1 MGELRFET
9 LTMPAAS
16 MGTESPWPALQPPGK
31 NRSPRE
37 DIAAAKEESLA
48 HAKNKPDPADPAV
61 RYGGM
66 YDLPDC
72 LPYALQDGFNRD
84 RQPREFEVAVLENE
98 HLKATFVLALGG
110 RLWSLVH
117 KATGK
122 CLVDPN
128 VVFQPTLLARR
139 GAWISGGCEWNATP
153 GGHSP
158 QNCDGPFAATLT
170 TDDGEPVL
178 RLYEWE
184 RIIGIG
190 YQVDCW
196 LPDGS
201 EFLYARVRVTNPH
214 DETIPMYWWTNI
226 AVDLVEGRR
235 VIVPANDALS
245 WGYAGPASTVPIP
258 YVGDIDV
265 SWPMKLGGTCDF
277 YYGIPKEQRPWIAYL
292 DGDGQGLVHASTGR
306 LCGRKLF
313 AWGTGA
319 GGQHWQDFLAPGGTP
334 YIELQAGLTQT
345 QYTTIAMEGG
355 ADWAWVE
362 AFGLIETD
370 PARAHDADWQA
381 AIDEVGG
388 RLDPLLPQ
396 EQLEGLLTA
405 TAAMADRPADEIIQR
420 GSGWGALERK
430 RREAAGEKPGWPAS
444 LVFDDDSLTDVQ
456 APWVE
461 LLEAGAMSDP
471 VGDDVPP
478 SFMIQEGWPE
488 LLERAVE
495 DAAKDSWYAW
505 LQLGVLR
512 YSLMGGSA
520 DVPGALAAWRRS
532 LEIKETPWAHRNLG
546 VAAWH
551 AGEKDEAAGHWL
563 RAWQLRC
570 EDSRL
575 AKEASKVLIRT
586 GKHDEFLAMLDILPE
601 AVKTDVRLDIYR
613 IICVLETDDQ
623 ARWPEVEAFLAQRHE
638 SSDTREGEPTLSN
651 IFYEFE
657 ARKLAA
663 VEGKPVDESFRQ
675 RVRNELTV
683 PAHLDFRQ
691 IRDPAFDKAK
701 EAAKEQ

>member
-31 NRSPRE
+31 RRFPRE
-37 DIAAAKEESLA
+37 DIAAAKEESLSYA
-48 HAKNKPDPADPAV
+48 AMKPDPNDPAV

-72 LPYALQDGFNRD
+72 LPYAVQDGFNRD
-84 RQPREFEVAVLENE
+84 RQPREFQVAVLENE
-98 HLKATFVLALGG
+98 HLKATFILALGG

-122 CLVDPN
+122 RMVDPN
-128 VVFQPTLLARR
+128 VCFQPTHLARR

-158 QNCDGPFAATLT
+158 QNCDPPFVATLK

-184 RIIGIG
+184 RIARIG

-214 DETIPMYWWTNI
+214 DEAIPMYWWTNI

-258 YVGDIDV
+258 FVGDIDV
-265 SWPMKLGGTCDF
+265 SWPMQLGGTCDF
-277 YYGIPKEQRPWIAYL
+277 YYGIPKDQRPWIAYL

-319 GGQHWQDFLAPGGTP
+319 GGQHWQEFLAPGGTP

-345 QYTTIAMEGG
+345 QYTTIEMPSGS
-355 ADWAWVE
+355 DWAWVE
-362 AFGLIETD
+362 AFGLLTADAAKAHSPDWET
-370 PARAHDADWQA
+370 AV
-381 AIDEVGG
+381 DEVGR
-388 RLDPLLPQ
+388 RLDPMLPQ
-396 EQLEGLLTA
+396 EQLEALLGETE
-405 TAAMADRPADEIIQR
+405 AMADRPADEIVQR

-430 RREAAGEKPGWPAS
+430 RREAAGEGPGWPAS
-444 LVFDDDSLTDVQ
+444 LVFDEDSLTDVQ
-456 APWVE
+456 ARWVE
-461 LLEAGAMSDP
+461 LLETGSMSDP
-471 VGDDVPP
+471 SGDGIPP
-478 SFMIQEGWPE
+478 SFMIQGCWLP

-495 DAAKDSWYAW
+495 TDAKDNWYAW

-512 YSLMGGSA
+512 YSLLGEAA
-520 DVPGALAAWRRS
+520 DAAGAIEAWQRS
-532 LEIKETPWAHRNLG
+532 LAIHETPWPHRNLG

-551 AGEKDEAAGHWL
+551 AGEKKEAADRWL
-563 RAWQLRC
+563 RAWQLHC
-570 EDSRL
+570 GDTRL
-575 AKEASKVLIRT
+575 AKEASKVLIRA
-586 GKHDEFLAMLDILPE
+586 GRHDEFLAMLDVLP
-601 AVKTDVRLDIYR
+601 AAIHADVRLDIYR
-613 IICVLETDDQ
+613 IICLLEKDDPSL
-623 ARWPEVEAFLAQRHE
+623 WPEIEAFLARPHE
-638 SSDTREGEPTLSN
+638 SVDTHEGEPTLSN

-663 VEGKPVDESFRQ
+663 AEGKPVDEGVRR
-675 RVRNELTV
+675 RVRDELTV

-691 IRDPAFDKAK
+691 IRDPAFGKAK
-701 EAAKEQ
+701 EK

>member
-16 MGTESPWPALQPPGK
+16 MGSESPWPALQPPGK
-31 NRSPRE
+31 HRFPRE
-37 DIAAAKEESLA
+37 DIAAAKEESLS
-48 HAKNKPDPADPAV
+48 HAAKKPDLADPAV

-72 LPYALQDGFNRD
+72 MPYAVQDGFNRD
-84 RQPREFEVAVLENE
+84 RQPRDFEVAVLENE
-98 HLKATFVLALGG
+98 HLKATFILALGG

-117 KATGK
+117 KPTGK
-122 CLVDPN
+122 RLVDPN
-128 VVFQPTLLARR
+128 VCFQPTHLARR

-158 QNCDGPFAATLT
+158 QNCDGPFVATLK

-184 RIIGIG
+184 RIAEIG
-190 YQVDCW
+190 YQIDCW
-196 LPDGS
+196 LPAGS

-235 VIVPANDALS
+235 AIVPANDALS

-265 SWPMKLGGTCDF
+265 SWPMSLGGTCDF
-277 YYGIPKEQRPWIAYL
+277 YYGIPKDQRPWIAYL
-292 DGDGQGLVHASTGR
+292 DTDGQGLLHASTTR

-319 GGQHWQDFLAPGGTP
+319 GGQHWQEFLAPGGTP

-345 QYTTIAMEGG
+345 QYTTIAMDGG

-362 AFGLIETD
+362 AFGLIEAD
-370 PARAHDADWQA
+370 PAKAHDPDWQT
-381 AIDEVGG
+381 AIDEVGA
-388 RLDPLLPQ
+388 RLDPKLPA
-396 EQLEGLLTA
+396 EELEALLTA
-405 TAAMADRPADEIIQR
+405 TEAMADRPAETIIQR

-430 RREAAGEKPGWPAS
+430 RREATGQGAGWPAS
-444 LVFDDDSLTDVQ
+444 LVFDDPSLTVEQ
-456 APWVE
+456 TPWLE
-461 LLEAGAMSDP
+461 LLEAGSMSEPPTDAI
-471 VGDDVPP
+471 PP
-478 SFMIQEGWPE
+478 SFMIHGGW
-488 LLERAVE
+488 LEQLTAAVA
-495 DAAKDSWYAW
+495 DKAKDNWYAW
-505 LQLGVLR
+505 LQLGVVR
-512 YSLMGGSA
+512 YSMLGDAA
-520 DVPGALAAWRRS
+520 DAAGAVAAWKRS
-532 LEIKETPWAHRNLG
+532 LEIAETPWAHRNLG

-551 AGEKDEAAGHWL
+551 AGDKAEAADRWL
-563 RAWQLRC
+563 RAWQLHC
-570 EDSRL
+570 GDTRL
-575 AKEASKVLIRT
+575 AREASKVLIRT
-586 GKHDEFLAMLDILPE
+586 GRHDEFLEMLEILPD
-601 AVKTDVRLDIYR
+601 AVRADVRLDIYR
-613 IICVLETDDQ
+613 IICLLEKGDAAQ
-623 ARWPEVEAFLAQRHE
+623 WPEIEAFLANPHE
-638 SSDTREGEPTLSN
+638 SVDTHEGEPTLSN

-663 VEGKPVDESFRQ
+663 ADGVAVTDELRQ
-675 RVRNELTV
+675 RVRDELTV

-701 EAAKEQ
+701 EQAAE

>member
-1 MGELRFET
+1 MTELRLGT

-16 MGTESPWPALQPPGK
+16 MGAESPWPAMQPPGK
-31 NRSPRE
+31 HRFPRE

-48 HAKNKPDPADPAV
+48 HAKNRPDPGDPAV

-72 LPYALQDGFNRD
+72 LPYAVQDGFNRD
-84 RQPREFEVAVLENE
+84 RRPREFQVAVLENE
-98 HLKATFVLALGG
+98 HLTATFILALGG

-117 KATGK
+117 KSTGK
-122 CLVDPN
+122 QLVDPN
-128 VVFQPTLLARR
+128 AVFQPTLLARR

-158 QNCDGPFAATLT
+158 QNCDAPFAALLT
-170 TDDGEPVL
+170 TDDGAPVL

-184 RIIGIG
+184 RIAEIG

-196 LPDGS
+196 LPDDS

-214 DETIPMYWWTNI
+214 DRTVPMYWWTNI

-258 YVGDIDV
+258 LVGDVDV

-277 YYGIPKEQRPWIAYL
+277 YYGIPDNQRPWIAYL
-292 DGDGQGLVHASTGR
+292 DEDGQGLVHASTSR

-313 AWGTGA
+313 VWGTGA
-319 GGQHWQDFLAPGGTP
+319 GGQHWQEFLSPGGVP

-345 QYTTIAMEGG
+345 QYTTIAMEAG

-362 AFGLIETD
+362 AFGLLSAD
-370 PARAHDADWQA
+370 PAKAHSPDWQTA
-381 AIDEVGG
+381 VDEVSS
-388 RLDPLLPQ
+388 RIDPALPQ
-396 EQLEGLLTA
+396 EHLEALLRETE
-405 TAAMADRPADEIIQR
+405 AMADRPADEIIQR
-420 GSGWGALERK
+420 GSGWGALERR
-430 RREAAGEKPGWPAS
+430 RRELTGQTAGWPAS
-444 LVFDDDSLTDVQ
+444 LVFDDESLTDTQ
-456 APWVE
+456 TPW
-461 LLEAGAMSDP
+461 LAMLDSGTMAEP
-471 VGDDVPP
+471 AGDDILP
-478 SFMIQEGWPE
+478 SFMIQDGWLE
-488 LLERAVE
+488 LLEKAVE
-495 DAAKDSWYAW
+495 DQARDNWYAW
-505 LQLGVLR
+505 LQLGILR
-512 YSLMGGSA
+512 YSQITGDA
-520 DVPGALAAWRRS
+520 DVDGAIAAWRRS
-532 LEIKETPWAHRNLG
+532 LEIKETPWAHRNLA

-551 AGEKDEAAGHWL
+551 AGEKPEAADQWL

-570 EDSRL
+570 GDPRL

-586 GKHDEFLAMLDILPE
+586 GKVAEFLAMLDILPPE
-601 AVKTDVRLDIYR
+601 VKADVRLDIYR
-613 IICVLETDDQ
+613 VICLLEKDDPTL
-623 ARWPEVEAFLAQRHE
+623 WPEVEAFLSRPHE
-638 SSDTREGEPTLSN
+638 SVDTHEGEPTLSN

-663 VEGKPVDESFRQ
+663 AENAPITEDHRT
-675 RVRNELTV
+675 RVRDELAV

-701 EAAKEQ
+701 EK